1 MQSCY
6 HFSAILQWEYFLKSL
21 YNIKLHLLNPSIFL
35 LHIRSS
41 ISYCARKAGRDKRN
55 WWQVTEKWKICD
67 TRRASINELLQSWSK
82 YPSPTAVAF
91 CERLCAKCCCNCHML
106 EGWAYAL
113 AYFQVLQLIF
123 RQAFTFIGEICFGAI
138 SRIFSVR
145 RGWDDWLDS

>member
-1 MQSCY
+1 MCTKEEEMKLPENYWCTVALHSFNHTIYWIECK
-6 HFSAILQWEYFLKSL
+6 AVIILVWYFNKNIFLTSL

-82 YPSPTAVAF
+82 YLSPTAVAF

-106 EGWAYAL
+106 G
-113 AYFQVLQLIF
+113 
-123 RQAFTFIGEICFGAI
+123 G
-138 SRIFSVR
+138 
-145 RGWDDWLDS
+145 